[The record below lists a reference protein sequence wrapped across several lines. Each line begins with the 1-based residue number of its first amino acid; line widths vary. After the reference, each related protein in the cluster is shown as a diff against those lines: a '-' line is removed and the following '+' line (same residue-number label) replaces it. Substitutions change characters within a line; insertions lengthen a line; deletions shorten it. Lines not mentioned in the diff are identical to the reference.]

1 MSIAHPL
8 RQSDAWG
15 RVVVGGSVMPGVLT
29 EMSVPPRVWEWAVQN
44 GYGQTKVTIYRSTG
58 ILDAITFTHF
68 LRLDTREDDWDLLT
82 KVYLPSLIPG
92 WPNAY
97 AGKPRSFPV
106 VHPAIQFL
114 GGKRIH
120 LAKMFAPV
128 PPPGEKIPQFYT
140 LEFQEDV
147 PQKRIPVGPPEP
159 AKINGPPLP
168 QNGWERVLLQG
179 LADYKGVPL
188 ASLLQQPEPAP
199 APAVA
204 TGSAQ

>member
-1 MSIAHPL
+1 MTIAHPL
-8 RQSDAWG
+8 RQADEWG
-15 RVVVGGSVMPGVLT
+15 RVVVGGSVLPGVLT
-29 EMSVPPRVWEWAVQN
+29 ELSVPPRVWEWAVQQ

-58 ILDAITFTHF
+58 ILEAITFTHF
-68 LRLDTREDDWDLLT
+68 LILGTAADDWDTLT
-82 KVYLPSLIPG
+82 TKFLPTLIPG

-120 LAKMFAPV
+120 LSKMFAPT
-128 PPPGEKIPQFYT
+128 PPQGEKIPQYYT

-159 AKINGPPLP
+159 AKINGPPAPTNQL
-168 QNGWERVLLQG
+168 EALLLKG
-179 LADYKGVPL
+179 LADFKAL
-188 ASLLQQPEPAP
+188 
-199 APAVA
+199 
-204 TGSAQ
+204 